1 MINRKH
7 LANLFSL
14 SLGFL
19 LFTMPAFAQHDTKI
33 GGGYAASGQIE
44 KVSFTSEIY
53 DATNGLPT
61 SDANFILGA
70 KNGYVWVCGYSGVFR
85 YNGSIFERLP
95 TYFGLTSGRGL
106 YEDSK
111 GRVWVATNDNGVV
124 VLYDGKSRHYT
135 YRDGLPSSS
144 IRIFAEDNNEN
155 VFIGTTAGVSY
166 INKNGQ
172 LYTIYDE
179 RINDQRVLKLSADYS
194 GRIYGQTKNGLVF
207 AIDNCVVTEVYSSEE
222 LEMEKITTLMH
233 DPLNPGKVYLC
244 TQGSSIYYGEFGKKA
259 SQMKKIDVAPLSNI
273 HWISFDC
280 GRIWLSSTSMVGYL
294 DEKNNFCEL
303 KNIPMNSAIEMTTSD
318 YQGNIWICSATQG
331 VMKLVTNNF
340 VNLSNSAGL
349 EKEPTNSVYLHNSLI
364 YVGTDKGLR
373 LIDENSKSLT
383 NKLTDFVGD
392 SRIRCIYEDKAKNLW
407 LASYTNHKGLICY
420 ASDGR
425 ITSFTTK
432 NGMPSNQVRCISE
445 TKNGEVIAGTNGGL
459 VVIKDG
465 KIIRTVGSEDGIK
478 NTEFLTVSEGFDG
491 NLYAGS
497 DGDGIYVIGKSSI
510 KRIGRDE
517 GLTSDVVMRIKK
529 DETHG
534 VMWLITS
541 NSIQYIKG
549 GIIKNIATFPYNNNY
564 DLYFNDKE
572 ESWILSS
579 YGIFNVSVADLLAD
593 SVHEYRHYTIANGLP
608 CAITSNSFSAL
619 SEDGTLYIAGREGVI
634 RVNINHYFDRNSQIK
649 VDLNS
654 VYCDDKKILEH
665 QDGGY
670 VLPASKGRIKL
681 TPSVM
686 DYTMA
691 NPFVRVFLEGSGESG
706 ITVPRNELTS
716 LEYTSLS
723 YGNYTFHIQVLD
735 NNKKDV
741 LLDRSFKLF
750 KKPRIT
756 ELFIFRLLFL
766 CVLLLFGGFV
776 VWRVMKSTVITR
788 QYDEISKA
796 KNEAEMANTAK
807 SRFLSNMSKDILGPI
822 NTIMAMNEM
831 ILREDAKNVPKSYF
845 LSIINYAFDIK
856 ASSDS
861 LLTLVNDL
869 LEMTKIET
877 GSLQVL
883 SQEYDVKSFLAAVV
897 SLIKVKA
904 IEKAIKFD
912 ISVDEMIPKK
922 LYGDVGKI
930 RQVVMRLLLNAVKFT
945 DEGGVKLSLTM
956 ESRTNDICGL
966 CFSVKDT
973 GVGIE
978 QEEVE
983 SLFGSYDKNE
993 KSQNQGHMAG
1003 LGLNISRKFAELMGG
1018 VLVCQ
1023 STPGEGSEFIFSLEQ
1038 KIADATP
1045 IGNFSEEEKTTAR
1058 GLYLPQFIAPDA
1070 DVLVVEDNP
1079 MTLNVIREL
1088 LKATRVF
1095 VTTAESC
1102 EDCLAKIKNTSFNVV
1117 FVNNSMAGMDGEEMI
1132 DKIRSLSPDLPVYAL
1147 TENTSYGEEY
1157 YKEKG
1162 FTGYVTVPFV
1172 FDVLERT
1179 IMRHL
1184 PEAMMSHPSKNETVE
1199 VLTEIPEE
1207 LSWIYKV
1214 DGISVQDGI
1223 VNSGG
1228 IGSYIFSLKLFY
1240 DTIDDTAKGI
1250 DQAYQSGDFA
1260 RFAVKIRILKTSA
1273 RIIAA
1278 LPLMEFAAK
1287 FEEACLK
1294 DDRIFIAANIDKLL
1308 EMYRAFK
1315 EKFSGFAVTS
1325 GNEEPVVGGSGQGD
1339 K

>member
-1 MINRKH
+1 MKNRKVF
-7 LANLFSL
+7 ANLISLISGFFLFS
-14 SLGFL
+14 
-19 LFTMPAFAQHDTKI
+19 MPVFAQHSSKI
-33 GGGYAASGQIE
+33 GGGYAATGQIE
-44 KVSFTSEIY
+44 NVGFTCEIY

-61 SDANFILGA
+61 SDANFVLGA

-85 YNGSIFERLP
+85 YNGSTFERLP

-106 YEDSK
+106 FEDSR

-144 IRIFAEDNNEN
+144 IRIFAEDNDEN

-179 RINDQRVLKLSADYS
+179 RINKERVLKLSSDYS

-207 AIDNCVVTEVYSSEE
+207 AIDDCLVTEAYSSEE
-222 LEMEKITTLMH
+222 LEMEKITSLMN

-244 TQGSSIYYGEFGKKA
+244 TQGSTIYYGEFGKKA
-259 SQMKKIDVAPLSNI
+259 SQMKKIDVSPLSNI

-280 GRIWLSSTSMVGYL
+280 GRIWVSSTSKVGYL
-294 DEKNNFCEL
+294 DEANKFFEVL
-303 KNIPMNSAIEMTTSD
+303 DIPMNSAIEMTTSD

-340 VNLSNSAGL
+340 VNLSCASGL
-349 EKEPTNSVYLHNSLI
+349 EKETTNSVCLYDSKI
-364 YVGTDKGLR
+364 FAGTDNGLR
-373 LIDENSKSLT
+373 LIDSKNRSLT
-383 NKLTDFVGD
+383 NKLTDYVGGA
-392 SRIRCIYEDKAKNLW
+392 RIRCIFEDSRKNLW
-407 LASYTNHKGLICY
+407 LATYTNQKGIICY
-420 ASDGR
+420 SPDGK
-425 ITSFTTK
+425 ISSFTTK
-432 NGMPSNQVRCISE
+432 NGMPNNQVRCLSE
-445 TKNGEVIAGTNGGL
+445 SKSGEILAGTNSGL

-465 KIIRTVGSEDGIK
+465 KVIRTVGSEDGIK
-478 NTEFLTVSEGFDG
+478 NTEFLTVCEGFDG
-491 NLYAGS
+491 NIYAGS
-497 DGDGIYVIGKSSI
+497 DGDGIYVIGKSSV

-517 GLTSDVVMRIKK
+517 GLTSDVIMRIKK
-529 DETHG
+529 DEAHG
-534 VMWLITS
+534 VLWIITS
-541 NSIQYIKG
+541 NSIQFIKG

-564 DLYFNDKE
+564 DLYINDKDE
-572 ESWILSS
+572 CWILSS
-579 YGIFNVSVADLLAD
+579 YGIFIVNVEELLSD
-593 SVHEYRHYTIANGLP
+593 SVNEYRHYTIANGLP
-608 CAITSNSFSAL
+608 SAITSNSYSAQA
-619 SEDGTLYIAGREGVI
+619 EDGTLFIAGREGVI
-634 RVNINHYFDRNSQIK
+634 RVNINHYFDRDSQIK

-654 VYCDDKKILEH
+654 VYCDDKKIFEH
-665 QDGGY
+665 QDGVY

-686 DYTMA
+686 DYTMT
-691 NPFVRVFLEGSGESG
+691 NPLVRVFLEGTGENG
-706 ITVPRNELTS
+706 ITVHRNQLTT

-723 YGNYTFHIQVLD
+723 YGNYTFHIQILD
-735 NNKKDV
+735 NNRKDI

-750 KKPRIT
+750 KRARIT
-756 ELFIFRLLFL
+756 ELFIFRLLFI
-766 CVLLLFGGFV
+766 CVLLVFGGFI

-788 QYDEISKA
+788 QYDEIRQA
-796 KNEAEMANTAK
+796 KDEAERANTAK

-822 NTIMAMNEM
+822 NTIMSMNEM
-831 ILREDAKNVPKSYF
+831 IMREESKNVPKSYF

-856 ASSDS
+856 TSSES

-877 GSLQVL
+877 GSLHIVQ
-883 SQEYDVKSFLAAVV
+883 QEYDVKTFLKAIV
-897 SLIKVKA
+897 SLIRVRA
-904 IEKAIKFD
+904 IDKGIKFD
-912 ISVDEMIPKK
+912 VIVDEMIPKR

-930 RQVVMRLLLNAVKFT
+930 RQVVMKLLLNAVRFT
-945 DEGGVKLSLTM
+945 DEGGVELKLTM

-973 GVGIE
+973 GIGIE
-978 QEEVE
+978 QEAVE
-983 SLFGSYDKNE
+983 SLFGSYDADEKN
-993 KSQNQGHMAG
+993 QNQHHMAG

-1023 STPGEGSEFIFSLEQ
+1023 SSPGEGSEFIFSLEQ
-1038 KIADATP
+1038 KIADSTP
-1045 IGNFSEEEKTTAR
+1045 IGNFSEDEKTTAR

-1079 MTLNVIREL
+1079 MTLHVIRNL
-1088 LKATRVF
+1088 LKATKVF

-1117 FVNNSMAGMDGEEMI
+1117 FVNYEMSGMDGEEII
-1132 DKIRSLSPDLPVYAL
+1132 DKIRSVSASLPVYAL

-1162 FTGYVTVPFV
+1162 FTGYVTIPFT
-1172 FDVLERT
+1172 FDILERT

-1184 PEAMMSHPSKNETVE
+1184 PEAMMAQPSKNETVE
-1199 VLTEIPEE
+1199 MLTEMPEE

-1214 DGISVQDGI
+1214 EEISVQDGI

-1240 DTIDDTAKGI
+1240 DTIDDTANGI
-1250 DQAYQSGDFA
+1250 NHSYQIGDFA
-1260 RFAVKIRILKTSA
+1260 RFAVKIRILKNSA
-1273 RIIAA
+1273 RIIGAIS
-1278 LPLMEFAAK
+1278 LMELAAK
-1287 FEEACLK
+1287 FADACQKK
-1294 DDRIFIAANIDKLL
+1294 DKIFIAANIDKLL
-1308 EMYRAFK
+1308 EVYTGYKQKLSRLAQSSGA
-1315 EKFSGFAVTS
+1315 EKTASGS
-1325 GNEEPVVGGSGQGD
+1325 EGKGD
-1339 K
+1339 Q

>member
-1 MINRKH
+1 MNKRRFF
-7 LANLFSL
+7 ANLISL
-14 SLGFL
+14 SFAFL
-19 LFTMPAFAQHDTKI
+19 LLAMPAFAQHSNKI
-33 GGGYAASGQIE
+33 GGGYAATGQIE

-85 YNGSIFERLP
+85 YNGSTFERLP

-106 YEDSK
+106 FEDSR

-135 YRDGLPSSS
+135 YSDGLPSSS

-155 VFIGTTAGVSY
+155 VFIGTTAGISY

-172 LYTIYDE
+172 LFTIYDE
-179 RINDQRVLKLSADYS
+179 RINDQSVLKLSTDYN
-194 GRIYGQTKNGLVF
+194 GRIYGQTKKGLVF

-222 LEMEKITTLMH
+222 LEMEKITSLMH
-233 DPLNPGKVYLC
+233 DPLNPGKIYLC

-280 GRIWLSSTSMVGYL
+280 GRIWLSSTSMIGYL
-294 DEKNNFCEL
+294 DEKNNFCQL

-318 YQGNIWICSATQG
+318 YQGNIWACSATQG

-340 VNLSNSAGL
+340 VNLSNAAGL
-349 EKEPTNSVYLHNSLI
+349 EKETTNAVYLHNSLI

-373 LIDENSKSLT
+373 IIDENGRSLT

-392 SRIRCIYEDKAKNLW
+392 SRIRCIYEDKANNLW

-420 ASDGR
+420 GSDGK

-445 TKNGEVIAGTNGGL
+445 SKNGEILVGTNGGL

-465 KIIRTVGSEDGIK
+465 KIIRKVGSEDGIK

-491 NLYAGS
+491 NVYAGS

-510 KRIGRDE
+510 KRIGREE

-529 DETHG
+529 DESHG
-534 VMWLITS
+534 VLWLITS
-541 NSIQYIKG
+541 NSVQYIKG
-549 GIIKNIATFPYNNNY
+549 GIVKNITTFPYNNNY

-579 YGIFNVSVADLLAD
+579 YGIFNVNVADLLAD
-593 SVHEYRHYTIANGLP
+593 SVHEYRHYTISNGLP
-608 CAITSNSFSAL
+608 CSITSNSFSAL
-619 SEDGTLYIAGREGVI
+619 SDDGTLYIAGREGVI

-654 VYCDDKKILEH
+654 VYCDDKKIFEH

-670 VLPASKGRIKL
+670 VLPATKGRIKL

-750 KKPRIT
+750 KRPRIT

-766 CVLLLFGGFV
+766 CVLLLFGGFI
-776 VWRVMKSTVITR
+776 VWRVMKSTVVTR
-788 QYDEISKA
+788 QYEEIRLAKDEA
-796 KNEAEMANTAK
+796 DRANTAK

-831 ILREDAKNVPKSYF
+831 ILREDARNVPKSYF

-856 ASSDS
+856 SSSDS
-861 LLTLVNDL
+861 LLTLINDL

-877 GSLQVL
+877 GSLQLVQ
-883 SQEYDVKSFLAAVV
+883 QEYDVKNFLSAIV
-897 SLIKVKA
+897 SLVRVKA
-904 IEKAIKFD
+904 VEKAIKFE
-912 ISVDEMIPKK
+912 IIVDEMIPKR

-930 RQVVMRLLLNAVKFT
+930 RQIVMKLLLNAVRFT
-945 DEGGVKLSLTM
+945 NEGGVELKLTM
-956 ESRTNDICGL
+956 ESRNNDICGL

-973 GVGIE
+973 GIGIE

-983 SLFGSYDKNE
+983 SLFGSYDAKENLH
-993 KSQNQGHMAG
+993 NQGHMAG
-1003 LGLNISRKFAELMGG
+1003 LGLIISRRFAELMGG

-1038 KIADATP
+1038 KIVDSSP
-1045 IGNFSEEEKTTAR
+1045 IGSFSEEEKATVR

-1079 MTLNVIREL
+1079 MILSVIREL
-1088 LKATRVF
+1088 LKATKVF

-1117 FVNNSMAGMDGEEMI
+1117 FVNNSMSGMDGEEMI
-1132 DKIRSLSPDLPVYAL
+1132 DKIRSVSEELPVYAL

-1162 FTGYVTVPFV
+1162 FTGYITVPFA
-1172 FDVLERT
+1172 FDILERT

-1184 PEAMMSHPSKNETVE
+1184 PQAMMALPSKNETID
-1199 VLTEIPEE
+1199 VLSEMPEE

-1214 DGISVQDGI
+1214 EGISVQDGI
-1223 VNSGG
+1223 ANAGG
-1228 IGSYIFSLKLFY
+1228 IGSYIFALKLFY
-1240 DTIDDTAKGI
+1240 DTIDDTSKGI

-1260 RFAVKIRILKTSA
+1260 RFSVKIRILKTSA

-1294 DDRIFIAANIDKLL
+1294 DDRIFIAANINKLL
-1308 EMYRAFK
+1308 EMHRSFK
-1315 EKFSGFAVTS
+1315 EKLRGFASNS
-1325 GNEEPVVGGSGQGD
+1325 GADEAVVGGSGQGD